1 MLRIL
6 QNIIWQFGDKIIR
19 IGGGLFVGVWL
30 ARYLGPVQF
39 GLLSYALALVAL
51 FAPLAGLG
59 LNNIV
64 VRDVVNK
71 PALVQSYIN
80 TSIVMQFF
88 AALIAFFTSILA
100 VVTLRG
106 GEEESWQLVM
116 VICST
121 LFFKSTDPVR
131 YWFEAIL
138 QSRYYVL
145 VDNLAFGIVLLLRTL
160 LIYFEFPLLAFAWLI
175 LLESAFSALGLAW
188 VYQRRGMT
196 LKLSQSSCSVAK
208 QLILDSWPLVFSGLA
223 VMIYMRIDQVMIGH
237 YLGDYSVG
245 VYSAALR
252 ISEAWY
258 FIPMIIASSL
268 YPSMI
273 RAKKIGESD
282 YYIKLG
288 RFYELM
294 LFVSLLV
301 AVPVSFYADS
311 IIKIIYGEG
320 YADAG
325 QVLALHIWCGVFASL
340 GVASSQWYII
350 EGLQLLS
357 FARTAVGALINI
369 ALNFILIPAYGVVGA
384 AIATLIAQII
394 SAYVFDL
401 MFASTRKQFGIK
413 TRSFFFIEL
422 VRVACKK

>member
-1 MLRIL
+1 
-6 QNIIWQFGDKIIR
+6 
-19 IGGGLFVGVWL
+19 
-30 ARYLGPVQF
+30 
-39 GLLSYALALVAL
+39 
-51 FAPLAGLG
+51 
-59 LNNIV
+59 
-64 VRDVVNK
+64 
-71 PALVQSYIN
+71 
-80 TSIVMQFF
+80 MQLF

-145 VDNLAFGIVLLLRTL
+145 VDNLAFGIVLLLRAL
-160 LIYFEFPLLAFAWLI
+160 LIYFEFPLLTFAWLI

-196 LKLSQSSCSVAK
+196 LKLSQSSCSLAK
-208 QLILDSWPLVFSGLA
+208 QLILDSWPLIFSGLA
-223 VMIYMRIDQVMIGH
+223 VMIYMRIDQVMIEH

-258 FIPMIIASSL
+258 FIPMVIASSL

-282 YYIKLG
+282 YYFKLG

-320 YADAG
+320 YAGAG

-357 FARTAVGALINI
+357 FARTAVGALVNI

-384 AIATLIAQII
+384 AIGTLIAQII
-394 SAYVFDL
+394 SAYIFDL
-401 MFASTRKQFGIK
+401 MFASTRKQFEIK
-413 TRSFFFIEL
+413 TRSFFFFEL